1 MKHLCIKFC
10 FVIAFAITG
19 TLTNM
24 AQIQNTIISF
34 LKETPKGNINNC
46 TGEDLMNLLDEKA
59 KEWVE
64 SIECNNIDIV
74 NGRSGVIMNGNVNNE
89 TDTWIK
95 IHFKTSSLMN
105 FLRINTYAIRLDN
118 NTEINLMYDDKEYLS
133 STIDYY
139 KESLRTTSAS
149 GIYDAINK
157 NTTTVIAPLTG
168 PEINPLS
175 PLHSVYICVP
185 KQNQNASVQFYA
197 FRIFYNGITEEKDIS
212 TSVST
217 IQDSS
222 INEKTDYFDTTGRKL
237 SGPPASGIYI
247 RRTGNHIEKLFAGG
261 RK

>member
-1 MKHLCIKFC
+1 
-10 FVIAFAITG
+10 
-19 TLTNM
+19 
-24 AQIQNTIISF
+24 
-34 LKETPKGNINNC
+34 
-46 TGEDLMNLLDEKA
+46 MNLLDEKA

-74 NGRSGVIMNGNVNNE
+74 NGRSGIRMNGDVNNE

-95 IHFKTSSLMN
+95 INFKTSLLMN
-105 FLRINTYAIRLDN
+105 CLRINTYAIGLDN
-118 NTEINLMYDDKEYLS
+118 NTQIELMSNDNEHFSTTINT
-133 STIDYY
+133 STILT
-139 KESLRTTSAS
+139 SSAS
-149 GIYDAINK
+149 DIYNAIYK
-157 NTTTVIAPLTG
+157 NTITPQASYTRPDDVS
-168 PEINPLS
+168 LS

-247 RRTGNHIEKLFAGG
+247 RRTGNRIEKLFAGG